1 MQINNTKDAL
11 LSSWFIASKAMPV
24 GEAVDQSY
32 QQRSHKNNI
41 HLVVHLRRSVQDAFK
56 STNELPWSPMA

>member
-1 MQINNTKDAL
+1 
-11 LSSWFIASKAMPV
+11 MPV

-41 HLVVHLRRSVQDAFK
+41 DSAAHLRRSVQDALK